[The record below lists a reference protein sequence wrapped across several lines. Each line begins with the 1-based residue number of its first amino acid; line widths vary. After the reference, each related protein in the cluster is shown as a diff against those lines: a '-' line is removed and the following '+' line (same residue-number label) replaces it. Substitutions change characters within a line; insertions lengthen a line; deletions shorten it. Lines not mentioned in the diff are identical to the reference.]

1 MNNIKAVL
9 FNIDDTLF
17 DNRYSVR
24 EGLRVVW
31 SRFTCF
37 HELTIDD
44 MEKEYLTVLEEMRF
58 SHVIFGRLTQNE
70 MRDEIFKYLFL
81 NRGIEIDFHTSNNA
95 AELFRNKYVRIRRV
109 TKGSEELLAAL
120 APLYKIGVV
129 TNNSDDEAED
139 KLGFTG
145 YDKYISA
152 VTTSQETGVGK
163 PTARIFRIAL
173 EKLGVNA
180 DEAVMIGNS
189 WNWDILG
196 AHELGMKCIW
206 LNNYNR
212 PHHNPEIAA
221 EVKSLEDAALVLRL
235 IENYK

>member
-1 MNNIKAVL
+1 LSNIKAVF
-9 FNIDDTLF
+9 FNLDDTIF

-31 SRFTCF
+31 SRFTSF
-37 HELTIDD
+37 HELSIDD
-44 MEKEYLTVLEEMRF
+44 MEKEYLTILEEMRF
-58 SHVIFGRLTQNE
+58 SHVIFGKLTQTEVRN
-70 MRDEIFKYLFL
+70 EIFKYLFL
-81 NRGIEIDFHTSNNA
+81 NRGEEIDFHTANNA
-95 AELFRNKYVRIRRV
+95 AELFRNKYIKIRRV

-120 APLYKIGVV
+120 CARYKIGII

-145 YDKYISA
+145 YDKYIKS

-163 PTARIFRIAL
+163 PTPHIFRYAMNKFEVIPA
-173 EKLGVNA
+173 ET
-180 DEAVMIGNS
+180 VMIGSS

-206 LNNYNR
+206 LNSYNK
-212 PHHNPEIAA
+212 PAQDPAIAPEIT
-221 EVKSLEDAALVLRL
+221 SLEDTGAILKM
-235 IENYK
+235 IELL

>member
-1 MNNIKAVL
+1 MSDIKAVL

-31 SRFTCF
+31 SRFTSF

-44 MEKEYLTVLEEMRF
+44 MENEYLRVLEEMRF
-58 SHVIFGRLTQNE
+58 SHVIFGKLTQTE

-81 NRGIEIDFHTSNNA
+81 NRGLEIDFHTSNNA

-120 APLYKIGVV
+120 APRYKIGIV

-152 VTTSQETGVGK
+152 VTTSQETGVAK
-163 PTARIFRIAL
+163 PSAHIFRYAM
-173 EKLGVNA
+173 EKFGVIPA
-180 DEAVMIGNS
+180 ETVMIGQNWS
-189 WNWDILG
+189 WDIQG
-196 AHELGMKCIW
+196 AHELGIKCIW
-206 LNNYNR
+206 LNSYGKEYPNT
-212 PHHNPEIAA
+212 EIAR
-221 EVKSLEDAALVLRL
+221 EIKSLEDTSHILHL
-235 IENYK
+235 IENFK